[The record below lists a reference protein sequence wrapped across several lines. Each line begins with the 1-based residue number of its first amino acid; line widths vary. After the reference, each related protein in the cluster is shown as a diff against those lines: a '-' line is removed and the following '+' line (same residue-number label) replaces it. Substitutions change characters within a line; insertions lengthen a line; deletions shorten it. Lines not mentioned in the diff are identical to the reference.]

1 MLDLDAGAAR
11 IVAGSPKEP
20 KRLARLEAFFLRE
33 HQLRQENGQV
43 LGRRVEHLQRV
54 DCLDRFAESIGCLE
68 YRAIHADR

>member
-33 HQLRQENGQV
+33 HQLRQENGQ
-43 LGRRVEHLQRV
+43 LQNTQLKLLPMV
-54 DCLDRFAESIGCLE
+54 MSWFL
-68 YRAIHADR
+68 